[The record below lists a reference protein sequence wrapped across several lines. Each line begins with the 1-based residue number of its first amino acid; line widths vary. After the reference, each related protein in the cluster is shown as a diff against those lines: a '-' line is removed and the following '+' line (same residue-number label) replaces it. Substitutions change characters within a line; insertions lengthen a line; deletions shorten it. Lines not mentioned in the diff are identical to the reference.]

1 MYNYKGDSPGIGDVI
16 TFSKNYARF
25 SKIDMPQILCFQVSK
40 TANFIKARAF
50 VEQWLLKFHLDAS
63 LEDLEK
69 FGENSYNFT
78 ISLEG
83 EVELNKTL
91 KKINEQFS
99 PESIHTESIV
109 DVDVSTN
116 EVISFLLFR
125 ISRAKLSKNAVL
137 EVF

>member
-1 MYNYKGDSPGIGDVI
+1 MYNYKGESPEIGDVI

-25 SKIDMPQILCFQVSK
+25 SKIDMPKMLCFQVSK

-50 VEQWLLKFHLDAS
+50 VEQWLLKLHFNAS

-69 FGENSYNFT
+69 VGENSYNFT

-83 EVELNKTL
+83 EAELNKTL
-91 KKINEQFS
+91 KKINDQFS
-99 PESIHTESIV
+99 PESIYTESFV
-109 DVDVSTN
+109 DIDVSTN

-125 ISRAKLSKNAVL
+125 IYRAKLS
-137 EVF
+137 